1 MTGMVALY
9 IFMLAAFTGYEVIA
23 RVPVILHTPLM
34 SGSNFVHG
42 IVLVGAMVAL
52 GSAHTPLE
60 KVIGSLGVLLA
71 AGNAVGG
78 YVVTERMLEMFKSS
92 GQGAQRRAPG
102 QDARAGSAARDGD
115 ERQRGAK
122 QGTH

>member
-1 MTGMVALY
+1 MIEGFTALY
-9 IFMLAAFTGYEVIA
+9 IFMLAGFTGYEIIS

-42 IVLVGAMVAL
+42 IVLVGAMIAL
-52 GSAHTPLE
+52 GHAETDMEVL
-60 KVIGSLGVLLA
+60 VGFIGVLLG

-92 GQGAQRRAPG
+92 K
-102 QDARAGSAARDGD
+102 
-115 ERQRGAK
+115 EAK
-122 QGTH
+122 

>member
-1 MTGMVALY
+1 MITGFVALY
-9 IFMLAAFTGYEVIA
+9 IFMLAAFTGYEIIG
-23 RVPVILHTPLM
+23 RVPAILHTPLM

-52 GSAHTPLE
+52 GHAEGFWEVLIGFIG
-60 KVIGSLGVLLA
+60 VILA

-92 GQGAQRRAPG
+92 K
-102 QDARAGSAARDGD
+102 D
-115 ERQRGAK
+115 
-122 QGTH
+122 

>member
-1 MTGMVALY
+1 MNGIIAIY
-9 IFMLAAFTGYEVIA
+9 IFMLAAFTGYEVIS

-52 GSAHTPLE
+52 FQAHGALE
-60 KVIGSLGVLLA
+60 LSIGFLGVILA

-92 GQGAQRRAPG
+92 NKKAP
-102 QDARAGSAARDGD
+102 AGG
-115 ERQRGAK
+115 
-122 QGTH
+122 HH

>member
-1 MTGMVALY
+1 VNGVIAIY
-9 IFMLAAFTGYEVIA
+9 IFMLAGFTGYEVIS

-42 IVLVGAMVAL
+42 VVLVGAMMAL
-52 GSAHTPLE
+52 FQAQGLLE
-60 KVIGSLGVLLA
+60 LVIGTVGVALA

-92 GQGAQRRAPG
+92 GKG
-102 QDARAGSAARDGD
+102 
-115 ERQRGAK
+115 QRG
-122 QGTH
+122 GHR

>member
-1 MTGMVALY
+1 MITGFVALY
-9 IFMLAAFTGYEVIA
+9 IFMLAAFTGYEIIG
-23 RVPVILHTPLM
+23 RVPAILHTPLM

-52 GSAHTPLE
+52 GHAHGFWETLIGFIG
-60 KVIGSLGVLLA
+60 VILA

-92 GQGAQRRAPG
+92 K
-102 QDARAGSAARDGD
+102 D
-115 ERQRGAK
+115 
-122 QGTH
+122 